1 MFRDKEY
8 VYAVW
13 KERSF
18 SKAAQSLYISQ
29 PSLSA
34 KIKKIE
40 DELGTVIFDRSTTP
54 LRLTE
59 FGQLY
64 IDAITEVKQ
73 IERRIENSI
82 NDINMLHSGELSV
95 GASNVFAAY
104 VLPTLIAKFKRKFP
118 NVKIQLIEDNTASLE
133 RMLSSNE
140 IDIVIDNNHYDREL
154 FERKQY
160 TKEKILLAVPNDLQ
174 ICKDARKYELSE
186 ECIAKKEY
194 NNENSI
200 YPSVPLSL
208 FKDVPFILLTPNNDT
223 RTRGEKMCREA
234 GFRPN
239 VVLEV
244 HQQATAY
251 MIATTKMGA
260 TFVSDTLV
268 QRMPSHANL
277 NYYKLDSEFANRTVY
292 FTFKKHK
299 HQTKAMEEFMRLI
312 SM

>member
-1 MFRDKEY
+1 MFKDKEY

-18 SKAAQSLYISQ
+18 SKAALSLYISQ

-34 KIKKIE
+34 KIKKVE
-40 DELGTVIFDRSTTP
+40 DELGAVIFDRSTSP

-59 FGQLY
+59 FGQFY

-73 IERRIENSI
+73 IERRIENYV
-82 NDINMLHSGELSV
+82 NDINMLHAGELSI

-104 VLPTLIAKFKRKFP
+104 VLPPLIAKFKMKFP

-133 RMLSSNE
+133 RMLSGNE

-154 FERKQY
+154 FERKEY
-160 TKEKILLAVPNDLQ
+160 TKEKILLAVPKNFE
-174 ICKDARKYELSE
+174 ICEDAKKFKLSE
-186 ECIAKKEY
+186 SCIANKEY
-194 NNENSI
+194 I
-200 YPSVPLSL
+200 DDDPHSVPLSL
-208 FKDVPFILLTPNNDT
+208 FKDIPFILLTPNNDT
-223 RTRGEKMCREA
+223 RTRGERMCREA

-239 VVLEV
+239 IILEV

-251 MIATTKMGA
+251 MIATTRIGA

-299 HQTKAMEEFMRLI
+299 HHTKAMEEFMRLI
-312 SM
+312 SV

>member
-18 SKAAQSLYISQ
+18 SKAALSLYISQ

-40 DELGTVIFDRSTTP
+40 DELGAVIFDRSTTP

-64 IDAITEVKQ
+64 IDAIIEVKQ
-73 IERRIENSI
+73 IERRMENAI
-82 NDINMLHSGELSV
+82 NDINMLHSGELSI

-104 VLPTLIAKFKRKFP
+104 VLPPLIAKFKKQFP

-133 RMLSSNE
+133 RMLSGNE

-154 FERKQY
+154 FERKEY
-160 TKEKILLAVPNDLQ
+160 TKEKILLAAPNDLE
-174 ICKDARKYELSE
+174 ICEHAKKYALSE
-186 ECIAKKEY
+186 EIIAKKEY
-194 NNENSI
+194 TSEAF
-200 YPSVPLSL
+200 PSVPLSM
-208 FKDVPFILLTPNNDT
+208 FKDIPFILLTPNNDT
-223 RTRGEKMCREA
+223 RIRGERMCKEA
-234 GFRPN
+234 GFHPN
-239 VVLEV
+239 IVLEV

-251 MIATTKMGA
+251 MIATTKIGA

-268 QRMPSHANL
+268 HRMPSHANL
-277 NYYKLDSEFANRTVY
+277 SYYKLDSEFADRTVY

-299 HQTKAMEEFMRLI
+299 HRTKAMEEFMRLI
-312 SM
+312 SV

>member
-1 MFRDKEY
+1 MFKDKEY

-18 SKAAQSLYISQ
+18 SKAALSLYISQ

-40 DELGTVIFDRSTTP
+40 DELGAVIFDRSTTP

-64 IDAITEVKQ
+64 IDAIIEVKQ

-82 NDINMLHSGELSV
+82 NDINMLHAGELSV

-104 VLPTLIAKFKRKFP
+104 VLPPLIAKFKKKFP

-133 RMLSSNE
+133 RMLNGNE

-154 FERKQY
+154 FERKEY
-160 TKEKILLAVPNDLQ
+160 TKEKILLAVPNDLE
-174 ICKDARKYELSE
+174 ICKDAKKFELSE
-186 ECIAKKEY
+186 SCIANKEY
-194 NNENSI
+194 IDGNP
-200 YPSVPLSL
+200 PSVPLSL
-208 FKDVPFILLTPNNDT
+208 FKDIPFILLTPNNDT
-223 RTRGEKMCREA
+223 RTRGERMCKEA

-239 VVLEV
+239 IVLEV

-268 QRMPSHANL
+268 QQMPSHSNL
-277 NYYKLDSEFANRTVY
+277 NYYRLDSELADRTVY

-299 HQTKAMEEFMRLI
+299 HHTKAMEEFMRLI
-312 SM
+312 SV

>member
-1 MFRDKEY
+1 MFRDKDY

-18 SKAAQSLYISQ
+18 SKAATRLYISQ

-40 DELGTVIFDRSTTP
+40 DELGAVIFDRSTSP

-59 FGQLY
+59 FGQIY
-64 IDAITEVKQ
+64 IDAITEVNQ
-73 IERRIENSI
+73 IERRIENTV
-82 NDINMLHSGELSV
+82 NDMNMLHSGELSI

-104 VLPTLIAKFKRKFP
+104 VLPPLIAKFKKRFP
-118 NVKIQLIEDNTASLE
+118 NINIQLIEDNTASLE
-133 RMLSSNE
+133 RMLSGNE

-154 FERKQY
+154 FERKEY
-160 TKEKILLAVPNDLQ
+160 TNEKILLAVPNDLD
-174 ICKDARKYELSE
+174 ICREAEGYELDE
-186 ECIAKKEY
+186 VCIAERRY
-194 NNENSI
+194 LDDGF
-200 YPSVPLSL
+200 PSVPLSL
-208 FKDVPFILLTPNNDT
+208 FKDIPFILLTPNNDT
-223 RTRGEKMCREA
+223 RTRGEKMCKEA

-239 VVLEV
+239 IILEV

-268 QRMPSHANL
+268 QKMPSHANL
-277 NYYKLDSEFANRTVY
+277 KYYKLDSEHSNRTVY
-292 FTFKKHK
+292 FTMKKHK
-299 HQTKAMEEFMRLI
+299 HQTKAMEEFMRMI
-312 SM
+312 